1 MRVGVAGI
9 AALGVALAI
18 GASAQ
23 GPDEA
28 RPILEAPT
36 LETTVRQL
44 AAQLSAVCPL
54 ADPGDQNAF
63 DACRQALFR
72 GSLLRQRLGTVLLW
86 GRPPP
91 QSGTSLKKTS
101 LTQFGPEVWTGLY
114 APLFMFDGTSRLDYD
129 EGERLYRA
137 TLGALFRNALDPG
150 QYPYPFW
157 HNAKKW
163 NDYQK
168 ANAIV
173 LWIAPS
179 GTIVAGQFTN
189 DGETHIPLTSKPVT
203 RPPFDGHWMWTDA
216 KGESQPAPALFH
228 GLFAEDNP
236 YLDELEARYRDF
248 ADVLRKGHCDGCH
261 APDNP
266 SHTNRLVLLQTPA
279 HAASEIK
286 RLMRVVRDND
296 MPLDDALIATEVDA
310 DTRAALLDY
319 GAAFEETV
327 DAARAWEQ
335 ARAARGSCEGCRS
348 LVPPDD
354 PPSNSPTRHRS
365 LRSDGNR

>member
-1 MRVGVAGI
+1 MRAGIVGI
-9 AALGVALAI
+9 AALSVALAP

-28 RPILEAPT
+28 RPVLEAN
-36 LETTVRQL
+36 VRQL
-44 AAQLSAVCPL
+44 AAELSAVCPL
-54 ADPGDQNAF
+54 ADPGEQTAF

-86 GRPPP
+86 GRPHP
-91 QSGTSLKKTS
+91 QPGTSLKDTA

-114 APLFMFDGTSRLDYD
+114 APLFMFDGTWRLDYD

-157 HNAKKW
+157 HSAKKW

-173 LWIAPS
+173 FWIAPS
-179 GTIVAGQFTN
+179 GIIVAGQFSN
-189 DGETHIPLTSKPVT
+189 DGQQQSRLTSRPVE
-203 RPPFDGHWMWTDA
+203 RPPFDGQWMWTDRQ
-216 KGESQPAPALFH
+216 GETQPAPALFH
-228 GLFAEDNP
+228 GLFSEDNP
-236 YLDELEARYRDF
+236 YLKELESRYRDF
-248 ADVLRKGHCDGCH
+248 ADALRKGHCSGCH
-261 APDNP
+261 APNNA
-266 SHTNRLVLLQTPA
+266 SHTKRLVLLQTPA

-286 RLMRVVRDND
+286 RLMRVIRDNE
-296 MPLDDALIATEVDA
+296 MPLDDSLIPSEVDA

-319 GAAFEETV
+319 GSAFEESV
-327 DAARAWEQ
+327 DAARAWEEG
-335 ARAARGSCEGCRS
+335 RASSRR
-348 LVPPDD
+348 
-354 PPSNSPTRHRS
+354 
-365 LRSDGNR
+365 